1 MNFEISLIFY
11 NFARLFGKIIKRL
24 HKMKLEQN
32 RIDDLNLQLTL
43 SVAGEDYADNR
54 KKKLNDY
61 RKKAEFKGFRKG
73 MVPMSLVEKLYG
85 QQARVDAVNDVIA
98 EGLNNF
104 INENNLR
111 VLGEPLPSEDTPH
124 NDWSADNEFVFKF
137 DIAQNP
143 EVSFEL
149 SKEDEVVYYTITATE
164 AAKKEMKEN
173 LLRQYGNLEEGDAAK
188 EEDFIIVD
196 FEQGETKVEGT
207 YVAIRNVAEAVRS
220 TFVGVKAGDVLD
232 VNVNEAFEN
241 ETDRSSMLKI
251 NKAELANLDPMFKM
265 TVRNVKTFV
274 SAPLVEETF
283 EKIFGVKTE
292 AEFDAKIEEKLRA
305 EYSQEADFRFSKDAK
320 NFLLEKA
327 NVAIA
332 EDFLKRWVYVVN
344 EGKFTMEDIEKDW
357 ALFIV
362 DYKWQMVRNYLM
374 KKYDVKIEE
383 ADLLASAKGFAAYQF
398 AMYGM
403 NNVPEEQLE
412 AFAKNILSQEEQ
424 GRRILDQVENEK
436 TFAAVR
442 EVVTLKKKKIS
453 VEKFRELN

>member
-1 MNFEISLIFY
+1 
-11 NFARLFGKIIKRL
+11 
-24 HKMKLEQN
+24 MKLEQN

-143 EVSFEL
+143 EISFEL

-173 LLRQYGNLEEGDAAK
+173 LLRQYGSLEEGDAAK

-207 YVAIRNVAEAVRS
+207 YVAIRNVAEAVRN

-251 NKAELANLDPMFKM
+251 NKAELADLDPMFKM
-265 TVRNVKTFV
+265 TVKNVKTFV

-292 AEFDAKIEEKLRA
+292 DEFDAKIEEKLRG

-327 NVAIA
+327 NVTIA

-374 KKYDVKIEE
+374 NKYEVKVEE
-383 ADLLASAKGFAAYQF
+383 SDLLASAKGFAAYQF

-403 NNVPEEQLE
+403 NNDPEEQLE

>member
-1 MNFEISLIFY
+1 
-11 NFARLFGKIIKRL
+11 
-24 HKMKLEQN
+24 MKLEQN
-32 RIDDLNLQLTL
+32 RIDDLNLELTL
-43 SVAGEDYADNR
+43 SVTAEDYAENR

-61 RKKAEFKGFRKG
+61 RRKAEFKGFRKG
-73 MVPMSLVEKLYG
+73 MVPMSLVEKMYG
-85 QQARVDAVNDVIA
+85 QSALVDSVNDVVS

-104 INENNLR
+104 IQENNLR
-111 VLGEPLPSEDTPH
+111 VLGEPLPSEDQPETE
-124 NDWSADNEFVFKF
+124 WVAGNEFTFKF
-137 DIAQNP
+137 DIAENP

-149 SKEDEVVYYTITATE
+149 SKEDEVIYYTITVTE
-164 AAKKEMKEN
+164 AAKKEMKDN
-173 LLRQYGNLEEGDAAK
+173 LLRQYGSLEEGEAAK

-207 YVAIRNVAEAVRS
+207 YVALRNVAEAARKS
-220 TFVGVKAGDVLD
+220 FVGVKPGDVLD

-241 ETDRSSMLKI
+241 ETDRASMLKV
-251 NKAELANLDPMFKM
+251 NKDELASLDPMFKM
-265 TVRNVKTFV
+265 TVKNVKTFV
-274 SAPLVEETF
+274 NAPLTEETF
-283 EKIFGVKTE
+283 EKIFGVRTE
-292 AEFDAKIEEKLRA
+292 AEFDAKVEERIRA
-305 EYSQEADFRFSKDAK
+305 EYAQEADFRFSKDAK
-320 NFLLEKA
+320 NYLLEKA
-327 NVAIA
+327 GVNIA
-332 EDFLKRWVYVVN
+332 EKFLKRWVFVVN
-344 EGKFTMEDIEKDW
+344 EGKFSMEDIEKDW
-357 ALFIV
+357 EFFIA

-374 KKYDVKIEE
+374 KKYEVKIEE

-424 GRRILDQVENEK
+424 GRRILDQVENDK

>member
-1 MNFEISLIFY
+1 
-11 NFARLFGKIIKRL
+11 
-24 HKMKLEQN
+24 MKLEQN
-32 RIDDLNLQLTL
+32 RIDDLNLELTL
-43 SVAGEDYADNR
+43 TVGAEDYADNR

-73 MVPMSLVEKLYG
+73 MVPMSLVEKMYG
-85 QQARVDAVNDVIA
+85 QSALVDSVNDVISS
-98 EGLNNF
+98 ELNKF
-104 INENNLR
+104 INDNNLR
-111 VLGEPLPSEDTPH
+111 VLGEPLPSENQPETE
-124 NDWSADNEFVFKF
+124 WVAGNEFTFKF
-137 DIAQNP
+137 DIAENP
-143 EVSFEL
+143 EISFEL
-149 SKEDEVVYYTITATE
+149 SKDDQVTYYTIIVTE
-164 AAKKEMKEN
+164 AAKNEMKDN
-173 LLRQYGNLEEGDAAK
+173 LLRQYGSLEEGETAK

-207 YVAIRNVAEAVRS
+207 YVALRNVAEAARKS
-220 TFVGVKAGDVLD
+220 FVGVKAGDVLD

-241 ETDRSSMLKI
+241 ETDRASMLKVS
-251 NKAELANLDPMFKM
+251 KDELANLDPMFKM
-265 TVRNVKTFV
+265 TVKNVKTFV
-274 SAPLVEETF
+274 NAPLTEETF

-292 AEFDAKIEEKLRA
+292 AEFDAKIEERIRA

-320 NFLLEKA
+320 AYLLEKA
-327 NVAIA
+327 NVTIA
-332 EDFLKRWVYVVN
+332 ENFLKRWVYVVN
-344 EGKFTMEDIEKDW
+344 DGKFTMEDIEKDW

-374 KKYDVKIEE
+374 NKYEVKIEE

>member
-1 MNFEISLIFY
+1 MRI
-11 NFARLFGKIIKRL
+11 
-24 HKMKLEQN
+24 EQN
-32 RIDDLNLQLTL
+32 RIDDLNLELTL
-43 SVAGEDYADNR
+43 AVTSEDYAENR

-61 RKKAEFKGFRKG
+61 RKKAEIKGFRKG
-73 MVPMSLVEKLYG
+73 MVPMSLVEKMYG
-85 QQARVDAVNDVIA
+85 QSALVDSVNDVVA

-104 INENNLR
+104 IRENNLR
-111 VLGEPLPSEDTPH
+111 VLGEPLPSEDQPEADWTAG
-124 NDWSADNEFVFKF
+124 NDFTFKF
-137 DIAQNP
+137 DIAENP
-143 EVSFEL
+143 QISFEL
-149 SKEDEVVYYTITATE
+149 SKDDEVVYYTITVTE
-164 AAKKEMKEN
+164 AAKKEMKGN
-173 LLRQYGNLEEGDAAK
+173 LLRQYGSLEEGEAAK
-188 EEDFIIVD
+188 AEDFIIVD

-207 YVAIRNVAEAVRS
+207 YVAIRNVAEAVRNS
-220 TFVGVKAGDVLD
+220 FVGVKAGDVLD

-241 ETDRSSMLKI
+241 ETDRASMLKV
-251 NKAELANLDPMFKM
+251 NKDELASLDPMFKM
-265 TVRNVKTFV
+265 TVKNVKTFV
-274 SAPLVEETF
+274 DAPLTEETF

-292 AEFDAKIEEKLRA
+292 AEFDAKIEEKIRG

-320 NFLLEKA
+320 NYLLEKA
-327 NVAIA
+327 GVNIA
-332 EDFLKRWVYVVN
+332 EKFLKRWVYVVN

-357 ALFIV
+357 DLFII
-362 DYKWQMVRNYLM
+362 DYKWQMVRSYLM
-374 KKYDVKIEE
+374 EKYGVKIEE

>member
-1 MNFEISLIFY
+1 
-11 NFARLFGKIIKRL
+11 
-24 HKMKLEQN
+24 MKLEQN
-32 RIDDLNLQLTL
+32 RIDDLNLELTL
-43 SVAGEDYADNR
+43 AVTAEDYADCR

-61 RKKAEFKGFRKG
+61 RKKAEIKGFRKG
-73 MVPMSLVEKLYG
+73 MVPMSLVEKMYG
-85 QQARVDAVNDVIA
+85 QSALVDAVNDVVS

-104 INENNLR
+104 IHENNLR
-111 VLGEPLPSEDTPH
+111 VLGEPLPSEDQPEAEWVAG
-124 NDWSADNEFVFKF
+124 NDFTFKF
-137 DIAQNP
+137 DIAENP

-149 SKEDEVVYYTITATE
+149 SKDDEIVYYTITVTE
-164 AAKKEMKEN
+164 AAKKEMKDN
-173 LLRQYGNLEEGDAAK
+173 LLKQYGSLEEGKKAK
-188 EEDFIIVD
+188 EDDFIIVD

-207 YVAIRNVAEAVRS
+207 YVALRNVAEAARKS
-220 TFVGVKAGDVLD
+220 FVGVKPGDVLD

-241 ETDRSSMLKI
+241 ETDRASMLKVS
-251 NKAELANLDPMFKM
+251 KDELATLDPMFRM
-265 TVRNVKTFV
+265 TVKNVKTFV
-274 SAPLVEETF
+274 NAPLTEETF

-292 AEFDAKIEEKLRA
+292 EEFDAKIEERIRA
-305 EYSQEADFRFSKDAK
+305 EYAQEADFRFSKDAK
-320 NFLLEKA
+320 TYLLDKA
-327 NVAIA
+327 GVNVA
-332 EDFLKRWVYVVN
+332 EKFLKRWVFVVN

-357 ALFIV
+357 DLFIV

-374 KKYDVKIEE
+374 NKYNVKIEE

-453 VEKFRELN
+453 VDKFRELK